1 MTARPPLAAARSIVL
16 GLRTGTVKKALES
29 PQDSL
34 PAESNAVR
42 FVIKALNLAVSIG
55 IAAMVG

>member
-29 PQDSL
+29 PKNSG
-34 PAESNAVR
+34 PAESNIVR
-42 FVIKALNLAVSIG
+42 FVI
-55 IAAMVG
+55 